1 LGVRG
6 GLVVG
11 VVVAIVV
18 VAIVVV
24 VVVVSVAIVIFVV
37 VAVRA
42 DEGKVYFATGGCCF
56 CVKVNVRE
64 EEAASASAD
73 GG

>member
-6 GLVVG
+6 GLVVD
-11 VVVAIVV
+11 VVVAIV
-18 VAIVVV
+18 IVVI
-24 VVVVSVAIVIFVV
+24 VVSVAIVIFVV

-42 DEGKVYFATGGCCF
+42 DEGTVYFATGGCCF

>member
-18 VAIVVV
+18 VVV
-24 VVVVSVAIVIFVV
+24 VVVVSVAIVVFVV